1 MKYITRIIV
10 AEPKIYSPNIETN
23 FQFITKM
30 TFEPVDQA
38 ISEQKLWRAK
48 EILQGRLSHPEV
60 DLALFQKYGEVLL
73 EMNDLIEAGRML
85 FCSGARDERFR
96 EAINIFLSKSDRRE
110 PQRFLATLP
119 SSMRRQ
125 RHLAEFI
132 ASPEFE
138 RGGWTSAQLSRIA
151 PMQTDVSPRPHQRPH
166 RLASALVV
174 FVIVSVLALSLVG
187 LYTTIG
193 FAVRILMQ

>member
-1 MKYITRIIV
+1 
-10 AEPKIYSPNIETN
+10 
-23 FQFITKM
+23 M

-85 FCSGARDERFR
+85 FCSGARDARFR
-96 EAINIFLSKSDRRE
+96 EAISIFLSRSNRRE
-110 PQRFLATLP
+110 PQRFLAQLP

-138 RGGWTSAQLSRIA
+138 RDGWTAAQLSRLA
-151 PMQTDVSPRPHQRPH
+151 PLQTNVSTRPYQRPH
-166 RLASALVV
+166 RLASALVMA
-174 FVIVSVLALSLVG
+174 VIVCVLGLSLVG
-187 LYTTIG
+187 LYTAI
-193 FAVRILMQ
+193 ASALRLLAE

>member
-1 MKYITRIIV
+1 
-10 AEPKIYSPNIETN
+10 
-23 FQFITKM
+23 M
-30 TFEPVDQA
+30 TFESIDQA
-38 ISEQKLWRAK
+38 ISEQKLWRTK

-60 DLALFQKYGEVLL
+60 DLALLQKYGEVLL

-96 EAINIFLSKSDRRE
+96 EAIDIFLSRNDRRE
-110 PQRFLATLP
+110 PQRFLARLP

-125 RHLAEFI
+125 RHLAEFV

-138 RGGWTSAQLSRIA
+138 RSGWTAAQLSHIV
-151 PMQTDVSPRPHQRPH
+151 PIQTDVDARPCQRSH
-166 RLASALVV
+166 RMTSILA
-174 FVIVSVLALSLVG
+174 IVSLVCLLALSLVG

-193 FAVRILMQ
+193 SAVRLFADW

>member
-1 MKYITRIIV
+1 
-10 AEPKIYSPNIETN
+10 
-23 FQFITKM
+23 M

-38 ISEQKLWRAK
+38 ISEKKLWRAK

-73 EMNDLIEAGRML
+73 EMNDLVEAGRML
-85 FCSGARDERFR
+85 FCSGARDERFK
-96 EAINIFLSKSDRRE
+96 EAIGIFLSRSNLRE
-110 PQRFLATLP
+110 PQRFLAQLP

-138 RGGWTSAQLSRIA
+138 RGGWTAAQLSRVA
-151 PMQTDVSPRPHQRPH
+151 PIQTDISTRPYQRPH
-166 RLASALVV
+166 RLASALVIAILV
-174 FVIVSVLALSLVG
+174 CVLALSLVG
-187 LYTTIG
+187 IYTTIR
-193 FAVRILMQ
+193 FAVRNLAE

>member
-1 MKYITRIIV
+1 
-10 AEPKIYSPNIETN
+10 
-23 FQFITKM
+23 M

-38 ISEQKLWRAK
+38 ISEKKLWRAK

-73 EMNDLIEAGRML
+73 EMNDLVEAGRML
-85 FCSGARDERFR
+85 FCSGARDERFK
-96 EAINIFLSKSDRRE
+96 EAIGIFLSRSNRRE
-110 PQRFLATLP
+110 PQRFLAQLP

-138 RGGWTSAQLSRIA
+138 RGGWTAAQLSRVA
-151 PMQTDVSPRPHQRPH
+151 PIQTDISTRPYQRPH
-166 RLASALVV
+166 RLASALVIAV
-174 FVIVSVLALSLVG
+174 LVCVLALSLVG
-187 LYTTIG
+187 IYTTIR
-193 FAVRILMQ
+193 FAVRILAE